1 MNVIKDLQTRI
12 ARRLTETK
20 NPCKTYATEAGAEK
34 AAEKM
39 AAHGAEHFGTSRPAN
54 FLIVYVPELG
64 RYTPAFDINE
74 LANRPDARGGYVGI
88 FGAAGFYTY

>member
-1 MNVIKDLQTRI
+1 MNVIKDLQARI

-39 AAHGAEHFGTSRPAN
+39 AARGAEHFGANRPAN
-54 FLIVYVPELG
+54 FIIVYVPELG
-64 RYTPAFDINE
+64 RYTPAFAINE
-74 LANRPDARGGYVGI
+74 LLARPETTGGYVGI

>member
-39 AAHGAEHFGTSRPAN
+39 AAQAAEHFGSSRPAN
-54 FLIVYVPELG
+54 YLIIFVPELG
-64 RYTPAFDINE
+64 RYTPAFAINE
-74 LANRPDARGGYVGI
+74 LVARPDARGGYVGI
-88 FGAAGFYTY
+88 FGAAGFYSY